1 MILHHVNVLGKS
13 TSNMGLLYSIPAV
26 EAIYQPEIDIFPK
39 MKKSLFVAPHS
50 HVNLKSHLYDDF
62 H

>member
-26 EAIYQPEIDIFPK
+26 EAIYVPEIDIFPE
-39 MKKSLFVAPHS
+39 
-50 HVNLKSHLYDDF
+50 LK
-62 H
+62 